1 MNDET
6 YTFIEDV
13 REKAITAKSAHSRPR
28 HGKSR
33 FKQYTEKEVRE
44 MSGPDY
50 SVKLGKRMT
59 FAELKALPESLQK
72 EYIKDIL
79 VRYDISSTAIAEVLG
94 ANPATCLKHLKA
106 LGFTFPRGGRRPET
120 ELERLRNDFGICVAQ
135 APTKKQLCKT
145 SPFPSAATSTLR
157 ALCRSLALSYLR
169 DRPCAC
175 P

>member
-79 VRYDISSTAIAEVLG
+79 ARYNVGSTAIAEVLD

-106 LGFTFPRGGRRPET
+106 LGFTFARGGRRPEV
-120 ELERLRNDFGICVAQ
+120 ELERLRTDFGICVAQ
-135 APTKKQLCKT
+135 APTKKNNFAKSRLFLLRRIRPRELCI
-145 SPFPSAATSTLR
+145 AA
-157 ALCRSLALSYLR
+157 
-169 DRPCAC
+169 
-175 P
+175 